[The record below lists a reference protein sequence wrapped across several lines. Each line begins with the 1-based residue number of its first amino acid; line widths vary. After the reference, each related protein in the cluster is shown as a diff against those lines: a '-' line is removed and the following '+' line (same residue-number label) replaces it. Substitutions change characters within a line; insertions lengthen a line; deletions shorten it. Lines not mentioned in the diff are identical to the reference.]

1 MDLVMFFEV
10 YHIPLL
16 LALALSLNSLK
27 YLMLSADKYFSEFL
41 DSSAYPSLM
50 IFSLMLAWSLNRM
63 S

>member
-27 YLMLSADKYFSEFL
+27 YFMLSADKYFSEFL

-50 IFSLMLAWSLNRM
+50 IFSLMLA
-63 S
+63 